1 MPGGDPA
8 PRPCA
13 YALLRIGVSPRQPED
28 VLAGGQKLSI
38 GTANMR
44 CKSRDKEKHLTI
56 GAQAGESRIRDFVT
70 PGGFTHFRRATQTPF
85 NLVYEA
91 RP

>member
-1 MPGGDPA
+1 
-8 PRPCA
+8 
-13 YALLRIGVSPRQPED
+13 
-28 VLAGGQKLSI
+28 
-38 GTANMR
+38 MR